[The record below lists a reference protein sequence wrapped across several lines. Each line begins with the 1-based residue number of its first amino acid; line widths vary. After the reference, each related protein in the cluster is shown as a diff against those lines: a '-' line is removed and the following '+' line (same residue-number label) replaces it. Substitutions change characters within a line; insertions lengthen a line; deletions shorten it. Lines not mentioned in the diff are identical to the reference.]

1 MSLYTVTIENRI
13 YKVNI
18 SGDHCTVN
26 GEEVDARVVPLNHN
40 GLHVL
45 HHGQQAYEVFLSNQE
60 AGTYQMLM
68 LGGKR
73 IITQISS
80 RVKKRLKASGDCNS
94 GFLPACASTA
104 GTSATG
110 SQTQVTAPMH
120 GLVVDV
126 LVHEG
131 DTVEQG
137 QTLVVLE
144 SMKMQMQLRSPRP
157 GKLATITVQPGSQV
171 EKGACLVKFE

>member
-18 SGDHCTVN
+18 AGDHCTVN
-26 GEEVDARVVPLNHN
+26 GEEVDARVLPLNRN

-45 HHGQQAYEVFLSNQE
+45 HHGKQAYEVFLSNQE
-60 AGTYQMLM
+60 ADTYQMLM

-80 RVKKRLKASGDCNS
+80 RVKKHLRAGEDCN
-94 GFLPACASTA
+94 ASCLA
-104 GTSATG
+104 
-110 SQTQVTAPMH
+110 APMH

-126 LVHEG
+126 PVHTG
-131 DTVEQG
+131 DTVEKG

-157 GKLATITVQPGSQV
+157 GKVANVTVQAGSQV
-171 EKGACLVKFE
+171 EKGALLVQFE

>member
-1 MSLYTVTIENRI
+1 MSLYTVTIEDRI

-26 GEEVDARVVPLNHN
+26 GKEVDARVLPLNRN

-45 HHGQQAYEVFLSNQE
+45 HHGKQAYEVFLSNQE
-60 AGTYQMLM
+60 ADTYQMLM
-68 LGGKR
+68 LGGRR
-73 IITQISS
+73 IISQISS
-80 RVKKRLKASGDCNS
+80 RVKRHLKAGEDCN
-94 GFLPACASTA
+94 A
-104 GTSATG
+104 GCL
-110 SQTQVTAPMH
+110 TAPMH

-126 LVHEG
+126 PIHEG
-131 DTVEQG
+131 DTVEKG

-157 GKLATITVQPGSQV
+157 GKVTKVPVKPGSQV
-171 EKGACLVKFE
+171 EKGALLVQFE

>member
-1 MSLYTVTIENRI
+1 MSLYTVTIEDRI

-26 GEEVDARVVPLNHN
+26 GEAVDATMMPLNRN

-45 HHGQQAYEVFLSNQE
+45 HHGKQAYELFMSNQE
-60 AGTYQMLM
+60 ADTYQML
-68 LGGKR
+68 LFGGHR
-73 IITQISS
+73 IVTQISS
-80 RVKKRLKASGDCNS
+80 RMKKHFKAGDICN
-94 GFLPACASTA
+94 A
-104 GTSATG
+104 GSLN
-110 SQTQVTAPMH
+110 APMH

-126 LVHEG
+126 AVHEG
-131 DTVEQG
+131 DSVETG

-157 GKLATITVQPGSQV
+157 GKVSKVTVQSGCQV
-171 EKGACLVKFE
+171 EKGALLVQFE

>member
-26 GEEVDARVVPLNHN
+26 GEEVDARMLPLNRN

-45 HHGQQAYEVFLSNQE
+45 HHGTQAHEFFLSNQE
-60 AGTYQMLM
+60 TGTYQML
-68 LGGKR
+68 LQGGKR

-80 RVKKRLKASGDCNS
+80 RVKKHLGAGEDCS
-94 GFLPACASTA
+94 VGCLS
-104 GTSATG
+104 
-110 SQTQVTAPMH
+110 APMH

-126 LVHEG
+126 PVHEG
-131 DTVEQG
+131 ETVEKG

-157 GKLATITVQPGSQV
+157 GKLARVTVQAGSQV
-171 EKGACLVKFE
+171 EKGALLVQFE

>member
-13 YKVNI
+13 YKVSI
-18 SGDHCTVN
+18 SGDHSTVN
-26 GEEVDARVVPLNHN
+26 GEEVDARVVPLNRN

-45 HHGQQAYEVFLSNQE
+45 HHGKQAYEVFLSNQE
-60 AGTYQMLM
+60 ADTYQMLM

-73 IITQISS
+73 VITQISS
-80 RVKKRLKASGDCNS
+80 RVKKHMLAPGMQAQVKDGEGCQASC
-94 GFLPACASTA
+94 L
-104 GTSATG
+104 
-110 SQTQVTAPMH
+110 TAPMH

-126 LVHEG
+126 PVHEG
-131 DTVEQG
+131 DTIEKG

-157 GKLATITVQPGSQV
+157 GMVTKVTVQPGSQV
-171 EKGACLVKFE
+171 EKGALLVQFE

>member
-1 MSLYTVTIENRI
+1 MSLYTVTIEDRI

-26 GEEVDARVVPLNHN
+26 GEAVDARMMALNHN

-45 HHGQQAYEVFLSNQE
+45 HHGKQAYEVFLSNQE
-60 AGTYQMLM
+60 ADTYQMLM
-68 LGGKR
+68 LGGRR
-73 IITQISS
+73 IVTQITS
-80 RVKKRLKASGDCNS
+80 RLRKHLKAGDECN
-94 GFLPACASTA
+94 
-104 GTSATG
+104 TG
-110 SQTQVTAPMH
+110 CLSAPMH

-126 LVHEG
+126 PVHLG
-131 DTVEQG
+131 DTVDKG

-157 GKLATITVQPGSQV
+157 GKVAKVAVQSGNQV
-171 EKGACLVKFE
+171 EKGALLVQFE

>member
-1 MSLYTVTIENRI
+1 MSLYTVTIEDRT

-26 GEEVDARVVPLNHN
+26 GEAVDATMLPLNHN

-45 HHGQQAYEVFLSNQE
+45 HHGKQAYELFMSNQE
-60 AGTYQMLM
+60 ADTYQMLM
-68 LGGKR
+68 FGGRR
-73 IITQISS
+73 IVTQITS
-80 RVKKRLKASGDCNS
+80 RMKKHLRVGEECN
-94 GFLPACASTA
+94 A
-104 GTSATG
+104 GCLS
-110 SQTQVTAPMH
+110 APMH

-126 LVHEG
+126 PVHVG
-131 DTVEQG
+131 DTVEKG

-157 GKLATITVQPGSQV
+157 GKVAKVEVQSGNQV
-171 EKGACLVKFE
+171 EKGALLVQFE

>member
-1 MSLYTVTIENRI
+1 MSLYTVTIEDRI

-26 GEEVDARVVPLNHN
+26 GEAVDARMLPLNRN

-45 HHGQQAYEVFLSNQE
+45 HHGTQAYEVFLSNQE
-60 AGTYQMLM
+60 ADTYQMLM
-68 LGGKR
+68 LGGRR
-73 IITQISS
+73 IVTQITS
-80 RVKKRLKASGDCNS
+80 RMKNHLKGGDDSN
-94 GFLPACASTA
+94 A
-104 GTSATG
+104 GCLS
-110 SQTQVTAPMH
+110 APMH

-126 LVHEG
+126 PVHAG
-131 DTVEQG
+131 DTVEKG

-157 GKLATITVQPGSQV
+157 GKVAKVAVQSGNQV
-171 EKGACLVKFE
+171 EKGALLVQFE

>member
-1 MSLYTVTIENRI
+1 MSLYTVTIEDRI

-26 GEEVDARVVPLNHN
+26 GREVAAQMLPLNHN

-45 HHGQQAYEVFLSNQE
+45 RHGRQAYEVFLSNQE

-68 LGGKR
+68 LGGRR
-73 IITQISS
+73 IVTQITS
-80 RVKKRLKASGDCNS
+80 RVKKHLKAGDDCNA
-94 GFLPACASTA
+94 ACLA
-104 GTSATG
+104 
-110 SQTQVTAPMH
+110 APMH

-126 LVHEG
+126 PVHAG
-131 DTVEQG
+131 DTIEKG

-144 SMKMQMQLRSPRP
+144 SMKMQMQLRSPRA
-157 GKLATITVQPGSQV
+157 GMVAKVAVQPGSQV
-171 EKGACLVKFE
+171 EKGALLVQFE